1 MVMSHCSKVY
11 SAAWTGWDLGG
22 AQSKFVVL
30 KIPVQSN
37 YHTKISVVNM
47 LEFTPIFVRN
57 KVAKW
62 TDFYSNIVG
71 IEGPWWYIPTKAIL
85 K

>member
-1 MVMSHCSKVY
+1 MLMSYNSKVY

-37 YHTKISVVNM
+37 HHTKISVINM
-47 LEFTPIFVRN
+47 PEFIPIFVRN
-57 KVAKW
+57 KVGKW

-85 K
+85 R

>member
-1 MVMSHCSKVY
+1 MLMSYNSKVY

-37 YHTKISVVNM
+37 HHTKISVINM
-47 LEFTPIFVRN
+47 PEFIPIFVRN
-57 KVAKW
+57 KVGKW
-62 TDFYSNIVG
+62 TDFYSNMVR